1 MDYNSPDDRK
11 SAYNLIKMRKCI
23 RVPIKN
29 AEKVR
34 IELADSGRL
43 DQERKIKVIDKGQ
56 LLLEIPVTENIEGFK
71 TYIQESPEF
80 YKKWQSLEDTLR
92 DDISADEL
100 EKLPSGWHII
110 GKVIIVTIDPS
121 IDHLKLMIAETL
133 LRMYP
138 SCNTVVRD
146 LGISGQFRLPKRE
159 ILIGNNTET
168 INKEHGCLFKLDV
181 TKVMFSKG
189 NLHEKKLMSKI
200 GMHETIVDMF
210 AGIGYFTIPMAVHAK
225 PEKIIAI
232 EINPES
238 CGYLKKNIA
247 LNKVEHIVEARNG
260 DCAELAPK
268 GVADRVLM
276 GYVNTTHHYL
286 DSGIAALKPEGGV
299 IHYHETTPESQ
310 VFSRPIKRIE
320 NAALKAGRTF
330 EILDCR
336 KIKKYSPGVWH
347 VVVDARI
354 S

>member
-1 MDYNSPDDRK
+1 MTMN
-11 SAYNLIKMRKCI
+11 KCI
-23 RVPIKN
+23 RVPIQD

-34 IELADSGRL
+34 IELTESGRL
-43 DQERKIKVIDKGQ
+43 DSKRKIKLIDIEQ
-56 LLLEIPVTENIEGFK
+56 RFLEIPVTEDIEGFE
-71 TYIQESPEF
+71 TFLQEDAEF
-80 YKKWQSLEDTLR
+80 YNKWQSLEDILK
-92 DDISADEL
+92 DKISPDEL
-100 EKLPSGWHII
+100 KKLPSGWHII
-110 GKVIIVTIDPS
+110 GDIIVVTIDPT
-121 IDHLKLMIAETL
+121 IDHLKLMIAEAL
-133 LRMYP
+133 LQMYP

-159 ILIGNNTET
+159 VLIGNNTET

-200 GMHETIVDMF
+200 GKQETIVDMF

-232 EINPES
+232 EINPQS
-238 CGYLKKNIA
+238 YGYLKENIA
-247 LNKVEHIVEARNG
+247 LNKVEHIVEALNG

-286 DSGIAALKPEGGV
+286 DSGIAALKTEGGI
-299 IHYHETTPESQ
+299 IHYHETTPESLI
-310 VFSRPIKRIE
+310 FSRPVERIE
-320 NAALKAGRTF
+320 NAALKAGKKV

>member
-1 MDYNSPDDRK
+1 MPSDPMTMNK
-11 SAYNLIKMRKCI
+11 SI
-23 RVPIKN
+23 RVSIKD
-29 AEKVR
+29 AEKLR
-34 IELADSGRL
+34 IELAESGRL
-43 DQERKIKVIDKGQ
+43 DPHRKIKLIDTEQ
-56 LLLEIPVTENIEGFK
+56 RLLEIPVTEDIEGFE
-71 TYIQESPEF
+71 TFLQEDAEF
-80 YKKWQSLEDTLR
+80 YNKWQSLEDILR
-92 DDISADEL
+92 KGISAEEL
-100 EKLPSGWHII
+100 NKLPSGWHII
-110 GKVIIVTIDPS
+110 GEIIVITIDPA
-121 IDHLKLMIAETL
+121 IDHLKQMIAEAL

-159 ILIGNNTET
+159 LLIGNNTET

-200 GMHETIVDMF
+200 GTHETIVDMF

-225 PEKIIAI
+225 PEKIVAI

-238 CGYLKKNIA
+238 YGYLKENIF
-247 LNKVEHIVEARNG
+247 LNKVENIVEARNG
-260 DCAELAPK
+260 DCAEVTPK
-268 GVADRVLM
+268 GIADRVLM

-286 DSGIAALKPEGGV
+286 DSGIAALKPEGGI
-299 IHYHETTPESQ
+299 IHYHETTPESM
-310 VFSRPIKRIE
+310 VFSRPIERIQD
-320 NAALKAGRTF
+320 AALKAEKKV

>member
-1 MDYNSPDDRK
+1 MLSDPMTINK
-11 SAYNLIKMRKCI
+11 SI
-23 RVPIKN
+23 RVPIKD

-34 IELADSGRL
+34 IELAESDRL
-43 DQERKIKVIDKGQ
+43 DPKRKIKLIEINQ
-56 LLLEIPVTENIEGFK
+56 RLLEIPVTEDIEGFE
-71 TYIQESPEF
+71 TFIQEDAEF
-80 YKKWQSLEDTLR
+80 YNKWQSLEDILKY
-92 DDISADEL
+92 EL
-100 EKLPSGWHII
+100 SENEILKLPSGWQIVGDII
-110 GKVIIVTIDPS
+110 VVTIDPS
-121 IDHLKLMIAETL
+121 IDHIKMKIAEAL
-133 LRMYP
+133 LKMYP

-159 ILIGNNTET
+159 ALIGNKTET

-200 GMHETIVDMF
+200 GTHETIVDMF

-232 EINPES
+232 EINPQS
-238 CGYLKKNIA
+238 YGYLKENIV

-260 DCAELAPK
+260 DCAEVAPK

-286 DSGIAALKPEGGV
+286 DSGIAALKPEGGI
-299 IHYHETTPESQ
+299 IHYHETTPESM
-310 VFSRPIKRIE
+310 VFSRPVERVQ
-320 NAALKAGRTF
+320 AAATKAGRRV

-354 S
+354 F

>member
-1 MDYNSPDDRK
+1 MTMN
-11 SAYNLIKMRKCI
+11 KCI
-23 RVPIKN
+23 RIPLKD
-29 AEKVR
+29 AEKIR
-34 IELADSGRL
+34 IQLAGSGRL
-43 DQERKIKVIDKGQ
+43 DPHRKIKLIDTHQ
-56 LLLEIPVTENIEGFK
+56 RLLEIPVTEDIEDFE
-71 TYIQESPEF
+71 TYIQEDAEF
-80 YKKWQSLEDTLR
+80 YNKWQSLEDILK
-92 DDISADEL
+92 DDISSDEL

-110 GKVIIVTIDPS
+110 GDIVIVTIDPT
-121 IDHLKLMIAETL
+121 IDHLKVMIAKAL
-133 LRMYP
+133 LQMYP

-200 GMHETIVDMF
+200 GTHETIVDMF

-225 PEKIIAI
+225 PEKLIAI
-232 EINPES
+232 EINPQS
-238 CGYLKKNIA
+238 YGYLKENII
-247 LNKVEHIVEARNG
+247 LNKVEHIAEALNG
-260 DCAELAPK
+260 DCAELTPK

-286 DSGIAALKPEGGV
+286 DSGIAALKPEGGI
-299 IHYHETTPESQ
+299 IHYHETTPESM
-310 VFSRPIKRIE
+310 VFSRPVERIKT
-320 NAALKAGRTF
+320 AALKAGRRV